1 MNINSKKIEQ
11 YCINYSIEDSEILKK
26 IKEYTLK
33 SEVAPQ
39 MICGPLIGGVLDFLI
54 KISKAKIILEIGMFT
69 GYSTLRMAESLPDDG
84 KIHSCELMLKHIKTA
99 TDFFKQSNLFHKIV
113 IHEGN
118 AIKTLE
124 KFNVDTFDLIFIDA
138 DKNNYPNYYK
148 KTKKL
153 LKKGGLA
160 VFDNMLWNGEV
171 LNPKD
176 QETQA
181 IIDTANLIKSNSK
194 LEQLLLPVRDGIMIY
209 RKLK

>member
-11 YCINYSIEDSEILKK
+11 YCINFSIKENDLLKK
-26 IKEYTLK
+26 LKKYTFE

-39 MICGPLIGGVLDFLI
+39 MICGPLIGGLLQLLV
-54 KISKAKIILEIGMFT
+54 KVSNAKNILEIGMFT
-69 GYSTLRMAESLPDDG
+69 GYSTLRMAQSLPDDG
-84 KIHSCELMLKHIKTA
+84 KIHSCELMKKHINTA
-99 TDFFKQSNLFHKIV
+99 KLFFKDSDSFQKIT
-113 IHEGN
+113 IHQGN
-118 AIKTLE
+118 AINTLKE
-124 KFNVDTFDLIFIDA
+124 FKSESFDLIFIDA

-148 KTKKL
+148 KTEKL

-160 VFDNMLWNGEV
+160 VYDNMLWNGEV
-171 LNPKD
+171 LSPKD

-181 IIDTANLIKSNSK
+181 IIDTAELIKSNPK